1 MLLTLVLNIATI
13 VRLRHEANKPKL
25 TRCSS
30 NTHSLR
36 KLNRMTAML
45 LAASLSFIAFGAPA
59 SFMQSFAVLKYNE
72 SYKTSSE
79 PSIERTRYFVVL
91 LEQLNF
97 CTNFFLYVCCSS
109 TFRKEMTRIL
119 CKTKQAAASSSTP
132 RNSCYLHRI
141 AINQNKKSDGQPI
154 CHIHV

>member
-97 CTNFFLYVCCSS
+97 CTNFFLYVCCSQM
-109 TFRKEMTRIL
+109 FRSEMRSML
-119 CKTKQAAASSSTP
+119 CGRCRPAATETTLLNLSLQQTTDASEK
-132 RNSCYLHRI
+132 NS
-141 AINQNKKSDGQPI
+141 ASQNTVSG
-154 CHIHV
+154 HM